1 MAHDIFISYSR
12 KDLEFV
18 QRLADDLKTSGLE
31 VWYDLSGLDAGT
43 RWGSEI
49 QKAIKASQYFLVVI
63 SPNSILSEWVENEF
77 LYAKNQKLK
86 IIPLLYKPCDLPMW
100 SLNLHFIDVQGR
112 NYMLNYRDL
121 LKALGPEEKPLQVE
135 QDLPVAI
142 SLSPAPHKFTIKPAW
157 IVGLLALVL
166 IIFAAILG
174 LPQIKTWQAPVV
186 TATMTSTLTPDAS
199 PLQTITY
206 IPSPTPGIGSTW
218 VRSAD
223 GMLML
228 YVPKG
233 SFIMGSVD
241 YITAYKNN
249 DEQPVVNVNLDSF
262 WIDQSE
268 VTNGMYTFCVEAESC
283 QPPSDL
289 SSATR
294 SSYYDDPSYLNYPVI
309 FVSWEDALAYC
320 EWAGARLPTEAEW
333 EKAARG
339 PDGRTYP
346 WGEGIDNSLANYNN
360 NIGDTLVVGSFQS
373 GNSIYGAYDMSGNV
387 WEWVSS
393 LYKPYPYN
401 PDDGREDLGASGNR
415 VVRGGSWWFT
425 QPGVRSTIRNKYFPR
440 NTYYD
445 LGFRCARDDHP

>member
-1 MAHDIFISYSR
+1 MTQVFISYSR

-18 QRLADDLKTSGLE
+18 QRLADDLKTAGLE

-63 SPNSILSEWVENEF
+63 SPNSIISEWVENEF
-77 LYAKNQKLK
+77 LYAKNQNLK

-100 SLNLHFIDVQGR
+100 SLNLHFIDIQGR
-112 NYMLNYRDL
+112 NYLLNFPEL
-121 LKALGPEEKPLQVE
+121 IKALGLKEKPLQVE
-135 QDLPVAI
+135 QVLSVAT
-142 SLSPAPHKFTIKPAW
+142 SHSPSPRKFKIKPTW
-157 IVGLLALVL
+157 IIGFLALVL
-166 IIFAAILG
+166 IVFAAILG
-174 LPQIKTWQAPVV
+174 LPKIITWQASVA
-186 TATMTSTLTPDAS
+186 TATMTSTLPPEAS
-199 PLQTITY
+199 PLPTMTY
-206 IPSPTPGIGSTW
+206 TPSPPLEIGSTW
-218 VRSAD
+218 VRSED

-241 YITAYKNN
+241 VVTAYNN
-249 DEQPVVNVNLDSF
+249 DEQPVVNVNLDAF

-268 VTNGMYTFCVEAESC
+268 VTNGMYTFCVEAGSC
-283 QPPSDL
+283 QPPSEL
-289 SSATR
+289 SSSTR
-294 SSYYDDPSYLNYPVI
+294 SSYYDDRAYLNYPVI

-320 EWAGARLPTEAEW
+320 KWAGARLPTEAEW

-346 WGEGIDNSLANYNN
+346 WGEGIDNSRANYNN
-360 NIGDTLVVGSFQS
+360 NIGDTLVVGSFQN
-373 GNSIYGAYDMSGNV
+373 GNSIYNAYDMSGNV

-401 PDDGREDLGASGNR
+401 PDDGREDLDASGNR

-425 QPGVRSTIRNKYFPR
+425 QTGVRSTIRNKFFPK

-445 LGFRCARDDHP
+445 LGFRCARDIIP